1 MRSYWNFGLSHLS
14 ADCARDGRI
23 ATILTGIEG
32 GAADASVVE
41 KCIVLIVLV
50 FVAWCVERQARSS
63 MWVSVHVVMVGG
75 LIVGGLVVGMH
86 NLSFYLAGCRDNRV
100 LSFFAF
106 RCMGLNGHT
115 M

>member
-41 KCIVLIVLV
+41 RCIVLIVLV
-50 FVAWCVERQARSS
+50 FVVWCVERQARSS

-75 LIVGGLVVGMH
+75 LVAGMH

-100 LSFFAF
+100 ELF
-106 RCMGLNGHT
+106 CI
-115 M
+115 